1 MFPPPRRLIE
11 AGVFARMTEA
21 LRKSGARWERMEI
34 QLAGASPGAPLSKAV
49 NRDGN
54 RYCVEC

>member
-1 MFPPPRRLIE
+1 MFPPSRLIE
-11 AGVFARMTEA
+11 AGVFARLTEA
-21 LRKSGARWERMEI
+21 LRKSGARSERMEI
-34 QLAGASPGAPLSKAV
+34 QLAGASPGTAFSKAV

>member
-1 MFPPPRRLIE
+1 MFPPSHRIIE
-11 AGVFARMTEA
+11 AGVFARLTEA
-21 LRKSGARWERMEI
+21 LRKSGARSERMDI
-34 QLAGASPGAPLSKAV
+34 QLAGASPGTHFSRAV